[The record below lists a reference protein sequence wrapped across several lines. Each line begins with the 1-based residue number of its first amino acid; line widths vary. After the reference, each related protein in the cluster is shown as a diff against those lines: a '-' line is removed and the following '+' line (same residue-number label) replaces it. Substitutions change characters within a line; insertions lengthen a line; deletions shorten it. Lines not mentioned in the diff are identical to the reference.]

1 MKRLWLDLETYSE
14 LDLKAVGGY
23 VYAANCEILLFAYA
37 FDDGPVKVW
46 DGTLGPAVPD
56 ELARALLNAEEVWAH
71 NAMFDRPVIEN
82 QMGLFAPALDSWR
95 CSMAQALSHALPGS
109 LSELCQVLK
118 VPEDLGKLKEGK
130 KLVGLFT
137 KPQPKGRKVQRATRE
152 THPEE
157 WARFIAYAA
166 NDIEAMRECCRR
178 MPTWNW
184 GAESISEWHLDQR
197 CNDLGFLVDRE
208 LTQAGVRAAIDEKEH
223 LATRFVELTG
233 GVVDAPTKRAA
244 FQALLNERYGLGL
257 DNTRSNTFEILL
269 KERKDLPAECRELM
283 QISMAANKTS
293 TAKYAAL
300 DAAVGAG
307 SRFRGGFQFAGAG
320 RTRRDAGRIFQPQ
333 NLPSR
338 ALPSPEEIESYIQCL
353 KAGTHSLFFTDLMKF
368 GAAALRGVIV
378 APPGKKLC
386 VADLSNIEGRV
397 LAWLAG
403 EEWKLKAFREYDAG
417 TGPDLYNIT
426 AASILGGDPWK
437 VAKKDR
443 NVFGKVPDLACLA
456 GDTQVLTPR
465 GLVAI
470 LEVLPTDLVWDGVE
484 WVSHKGVIAKGVRR
498 TVNADGIDL
507 TPDHLINIRGTWLP
521 AQKLVTCEN
530 TLSRALATGLAS
542 WKLSVLNAGT
552 EAAFERS
559 SSDAPVGPY
568 PPLLKATFATG
579 DRHAALSVR
588 LPSPWIPENDIG
600 ATKQSAPTKVIVA
613 DCSTASRLRST
624 DVATRRTPPTP
635 ITEGE
640 GCKSP
645 PNGSQTGAY
654 SSSTSFLSP
663 DGTSRHSKSTE
674 WMSIEGT
681 KPEICASSPAPK
693 TEATSELSRS
703 SKRES
708 ENSKPVFDLLEAG
721 PRNRFLVKSASGW
734 LLVHN
739 CGYQGGVAGFQTF
752 AKAYGVKMADH
763 WETIQKAIAPEHIHK
778 ARENFQKPWAQKQVE
793 EMGIA
798 PEEWIA
804 SETCKLAWR
813 SRHPATVGLWYR
825 LQDAV
830 KDAIWMWGTV
840 HSVGEFLKVGC
851 VTHEGFPWL
860 LVKLPSGRYLTYFSP
875 GIENASI
882 TYWGM
887 ASESGSTTR
896 KWVKNYT
903 HGGKITGNCCQTI
916 ARDVLFFSMPEAE
929 RQQYLPIGR
938 VHDELLCETPDDP
951 TFSGEGLAA
960 IMAINP
966 PWAKTLPLA
975 AAGFEGSRYRKE

>member
-1 MKRLWLDLETYSE
+1 MKRLWIDLETYSE

-46 DGTLGPAVPD
+46 DCTLNTALPD
-56 ELARALLNAEEVWAH
+56 ELAHALLYAEEVWAH

-307 SRFRGGFQFAGAG
+307 GRFRGGFQFAGAG

-353 KAGTHSLFFTDLMKF
+353 KAGTHALFFTDLMKF

-443 NVFGKVPDLACLA
+443 NVFGKVPDLA
-456 GDTQVLTPR
+456 
-465 GLVAI
+465 
-470 LEVLPTDLVWDGVE
+470 
-484 WVSHKGVIAKGVRR
+484 S
-498 TVNADGIDL
+498 
-507 TPDHLINIRGTWLP
+507 
-521 AQKLVTCEN
+521 
-530 TLSRALATGLAS
+530 
-542 WKLSVLNAGT
+542 
-552 EAAFERS
+552 
-559 SSDAPVGPY
+559 
-568 PPLLKATFATG
+568 
-579 DRHAALSVR
+579 
-588 LPSPWIPENDIG
+588 
-600 ATKQSAPTKVIVA
+600 
-613 DCSTASRLRST
+613 
-624 DVATRRTPPTP
+624 
-635 ITEGE
+635 
-640 GCKSP
+640 
-645 PNGSQTGAY
+645 
-654 SSSTSFLSP
+654 
-663 DGTSRHSKSTE
+663 
-674 WMSIEGT
+674 
-681 KPEICASSPAPK
+681 
-693 TEATSELSRS
+693 
-703 SKRES
+703 
-708 ENSKPVFDLLEAG
+708 
-721 PRNRFLVKSASGW
+721 
-734 LLVHN
+734 
-739 CGYQGGVAGFQTF
+739 GYQGGVAGYQTF

-778 ARENFQKPWAQKQVE
+778 AWENFRKPWAQKQVE
-793 EMGIA
+793 EMGLA

-875 GIENASI
+875 GIENDSI

>member
-56 ELARALLNAEEVWAH
+56 ELARALLNADEVWAH

-130 KLVGLFT
+130 KLVSLFT

-208 LTQAGVRAAIDEKEH
+208 LTQAGARAAIDEKEH

-257 DNTRSNTFEILL
+257 DNTRSNTFESLL

-307 SRFRGGFQFAGAG
+307 GRFRGGFQFAGAG

-443 NVFGKVPDLACLA
+443 NVFGKVPDLA
-456 GDTQVLTPR
+456 
-465 GLVAI
+465 
-470 LEVLPTDLVWDGVE
+470 
-484 WVSHKGVIAKGVRR
+484 S
-498 TVNADGIDL
+498 
-507 TPDHLINIRGTWLP
+507 
-521 AQKLVTCEN
+521 
-530 TLSRALATGLAS
+530 
-542 WKLSVLNAGT
+542 
-552 EAAFERS
+552 
-559 SSDAPVGPY
+559 
-568 PPLLKATFATG
+568 
-579 DRHAALSVR
+579 
-588 LPSPWIPENDIG
+588 
-600 ATKQSAPTKVIVA
+600 
-613 DCSTASRLRST
+613 
-624 DVATRRTPPTP
+624 
-635 ITEGE
+635 
-640 GCKSP
+640 
-645 PNGSQTGAY
+645 
-654 SSSTSFLSP
+654 
-663 DGTSRHSKSTE
+663 
-674 WMSIEGT
+674 
-681 KPEICASSPAPK
+681 
-693 TEATSELSRS
+693 
-703 SKRES
+703 
-708 ENSKPVFDLLEAG
+708 
-721 PRNRFLVKSASGW
+721 
-734 LLVHN
+734 
-739 CGYQGGVAGFQTF
+739 GYQGGVAGYQTF

-875 GIENASI
+875 GIENDSI

>member
-23 VYAANCEILLFAYA
+23 VYTANCEILLFAYA

-46 DGTLGPAVPD
+46 DCTLNPAVPD
-56 ELARALLNAEEVWAH
+56 ELARALLNADEVWAH

-244 FQALLNERYGLGL
+244 FQVLLNERYGLGL
-257 DNTRSNTFEILL
+257 DNTRSNSFESLL

-307 SRFRGGFQFAGAG
+307 GRFRGGFQFAGAG

-338 ALPSPEEIESYIQCL
+338 ALPSPEEIQSYIQCL
-353 KAGTHSLFFTDLMKF
+353 KAGTHALFFTDLMKF

-443 NVFGKVPDLACLA
+443 NVFGKVPDLA
-456 GDTQVLTPR
+456 
-465 GLVAI
+465 
-470 LEVLPTDLVWDGVE
+470 
-484 WVSHKGVIAKGVRR
+484 S
-498 TVNADGIDL
+498 
-507 TPDHLINIRGTWLP
+507 
-521 AQKLVTCEN
+521 
-530 TLSRALATGLAS
+530 
-542 WKLSVLNAGT
+542 
-552 EAAFERS
+552 
-559 SSDAPVGPY
+559 
-568 PPLLKATFATG
+568 
-579 DRHAALSVR
+579 
-588 LPSPWIPENDIG
+588 
-600 ATKQSAPTKVIVA
+600 
-613 DCSTASRLRST
+613 
-624 DVATRRTPPTP
+624 
-635 ITEGE
+635 
-640 GCKSP
+640 
-645 PNGSQTGAY
+645 
-654 SSSTSFLSP
+654 
-663 DGTSRHSKSTE
+663 
-674 WMSIEGT
+674 
-681 KPEICASSPAPK
+681 
-693 TEATSELSRS
+693 
-703 SKRES
+703 
-708 ENSKPVFDLLEAG
+708 
-721 PRNRFLVKSASGW
+721 
-734 LLVHN
+734 
-739 CGYQGGVAGFQTF
+739 GYQGGVAGYQTF

-778 ARENFQKPWAQKQVE
+778 ARENFQKPRAQKQVE

-875 GIENASI
+875 GIENDSI

>member
-1 MKRLWLDLETYSE
+1 MN
-14 LDLKAVGGY
+14 VMH
-23 VYAANCEILLFAYA
+23 LLSSAIR
-37 FDDGPVKVW
+37 
-46 DGTLGPAVPD
+46 GT
-56 ELARALLNAEEVWAH
+56 
-71 NAMFDRPVIEN
+71 I
-82 QMGLFAPALDSWR
+82 
-95 CSMAQALSHALPGS
+95 
-109 LSELCQVLK
+109 
-118 VPEDLGKLKEGK
+118 
-130 KLVGLFT
+130 
-137 KPQPKGRKVQRATRE
+137 
-152 THPEE
+152 
-157 WARFIAYAA
+157 I
-166 NDIEAMRECCRR
+166 
-178 MPTWNW
+178 
-184 GAESISEWHLDQR
+184 
-197 CNDLGFLVDRE
+197 
-208 LTQAGVRAAIDEKEH
+208 
-223 LATRFVELTG
+223 
-233 GVVDAPTKRAA
+233 
-244 FQALLNERYGLGL
+244 
-257 DNTRSNTFEILL
+257 
-269 KERKDLPAECRELM
+269 
-283 QISMAANKTS
+283 
-293 TAKYAAL
+293 
-300 DAAVGAG
+300 
-307 SRFRGGFQFAGAG
+307 
-320 RTRRDAGRIFQPQ
+320 
-333 NLPSR
+333 
-338 ALPSPEEIESYIQCL
+338 
-353 KAGTHSLFFTDLMKF
+353 
-368 GAAALRGVIV
+368 

-443 NVFGKVPDLACLA
+443 NVFGKVPDLA
-456 GDTQVLTPR
+456 
-465 GLVAI
+465 
-470 LEVLPTDLVWDGVE
+470 
-484 WVSHKGVIAKGVRR
+484 S
-498 TVNADGIDL
+498 
-507 TPDHLINIRGTWLP
+507 
-521 AQKLVTCEN
+521 
-530 TLSRALATGLAS
+530 
-542 WKLSVLNAGT
+542 
-552 EAAFERS
+552 
-559 SSDAPVGPY
+559 
-568 PPLLKATFATG
+568 
-579 DRHAALSVR
+579 
-588 LPSPWIPENDIG
+588 
-600 ATKQSAPTKVIVA
+600 
-613 DCSTASRLRST
+613 
-624 DVATRRTPPTP
+624 
-635 ITEGE
+635 
-640 GCKSP
+640 
-645 PNGSQTGAY
+645 
-654 SSSTSFLSP
+654 
-663 DGTSRHSKSTE
+663 
-674 WMSIEGT
+674 
-681 KPEICASSPAPK
+681 
-693 TEATSELSRS
+693 
-703 SKRES
+703 
-708 ENSKPVFDLLEAG
+708 
-721 PRNRFLVKSASGW
+721 
-734 LLVHN
+734 
-739 CGYQGGVAGFQTF
+739 GYQGGVAGYQTF

-875 GIENASI
+875 GIETETFKLRAEDGTEQSCDAAALTAMFGVATARVGETLRAEASGRTFVVVQVSGGSI
-882 TYWGM
+882 TYGGM

>member
-23 VYAANCEILLFAYA
+23 VYTANCEILLFAYA

-46 DGTLGPAVPD
+46 DRTLDYDVPD
-56 ELARALLNAEEVWAH
+56 ELAHALLNAEEVWAH
-71 NAMFDRPVIEN
+71 NAMFDRSVIEN
-82 QMGLFAPALDSWR
+82 QTSLFAPALESWR

-109 LSELCQVLK
+109 LSELCKVLK

-137 KPQPKGRKVQRATRE
+137 KPQPANRKVRRATRE
-152 THPEE
+152 THPDE

-184 GAESISEWHLDQR
+184 GPESISEWHLDQR
-197 CNDLGFLVDRE
+197 CNDRGFLVDRE
-208 LTQAGVRAAIDEKEH
+208 LTQAGARAAVQEKEA
-223 LATRFVELTG
+223 LAKRFVELTG
-233 GVVDAPTKRAA
+233 GTVDAPTKRAA

-300 DAAVGAG
+300 DAAIGTG
-307 SRFRGGFQFAGAG
+307 GRFRGGFQFSGAG

-338 ALPSPEEIESYIQCL
+338 GLPPPDEIESYIECL
-353 KAGTHSLFFTDLMKF
+353 KAGTHSMFFTDLMKF

-443 NVFGKVPDLACLA
+443 NVFGKVPDLA
-456 GDTQVLTPR
+456 
-465 GLVAI
+465 
-470 LEVLPTDLVWDGVE
+470 
-484 WVSHKGVIAKGVRR
+484 S
-498 TVNADGIDL
+498 
-507 TPDHLINIRGTWLP
+507 
-521 AQKLVTCEN
+521 
-530 TLSRALATGLAS
+530 
-542 WKLSVLNAGT
+542 
-552 EAAFERS
+552 
-559 SSDAPVGPY
+559 
-568 PPLLKATFATG
+568 
-579 DRHAALSVR
+579 
-588 LPSPWIPENDIG
+588 
-600 ATKQSAPTKVIVA
+600 
-613 DCSTASRLRST
+613 
-624 DVATRRTPPTP
+624 
-635 ITEGE
+635 
-640 GCKSP
+640 
-645 PNGSQTGAY
+645 
-654 SSSTSFLSP
+654 
-663 DGTSRHSKSTE
+663 
-674 WMSIEGT
+674 
-681 KPEICASSPAPK
+681 
-693 TEATSELSRS
+693 
-703 SKRES
+703 
-708 ENSKPVFDLLEAG
+708 
-721 PRNRFLVKSASGW
+721 
-734 LLVHN
+734 
-739 CGYQGGVAGFQTF
+739 GYQGGVAGYQTF

-763 WETIQKAIAPEHIHK
+763 WETIQKAIAPEHIRK
-778 ARENFQKPWAQKQVE
+778 ARDNFQKPWAQKQVE
-793 EMGIA
+793 EMGIS

-830 KDAIWMWGTV
+830 KDAIWMWGSV
-840 HSVGEFLKVGC
+840 HNVGEFLKVGC

-860 LVKLPSGRYLTYFSP
+860 LIKLPSGRYLTYFAP
-875 GIENASI
+875 GIENDSI
-882 TYWGM
+882 TYWGE
-887 ASESGSTTR
+887 ASEAGSTTR
-896 KWVKNYT
+896 AWVKNYT
-903 HGGKITGNCCQTI
+903 HGGKMTGNCCQTI